1 MNTLLLENI
10 SVEATKF
17 LSIRHNYNVV
27 SLNHTLSENDLI
39 QKINADNI
47 SIIGI
52 RSKTKITTKVI
63 QNCPSLLGVGCFCIG
78 TDQVDLEVAGDSG
91 IVVFNSP
98 FSSTRSVAEL
108 TLCQIIALSRK
119 LCVKNEEMH
128 RNYWNKTASG
138 MHEVRG
144 RTLGIIG
151 YGHVGSQLSILA
163 ENFGMNVIY
172 YDIKN
177 VMPLGNSSSCKTM
190 NAVLQRA
197 DYVSLHVPL
206 DETTRNLIGL
216 KQLQLMKK
224 GSYLLNLSRGAVV
237 DIEALSE
244 CIRNGHLAGAS
255 IDVFPSEPRGNQV
268 EWNMGVSGLHNVI
281 LTPHIGGATIE
292 AQDSIGLDVVNKI
305 HRFVITGNTEDSV
318 NLPHIS
324 VNGFSENSVR
334 ICCIHQNKYG
344 AMAKINDI
352 YSKHGINI
360 IKQYLSTKGK
370 IGYCVTEIQ
379 QPIDQNLKSIVY
391 DIRKLDIN
399 IKTSV
404 KYGKNVR

>member
-1 MNTLLLENI
+1 MNILLLENI
-10 SVEATKF
+10 SSEALCFLNKRNYLVE
-17 LSIRHNYNVV
+17 

-39 QKINADNI
+39 SKINTDDIN
-47 SIIGI
+47 IIGI
-52 RSKTKITTKVI
+52 RSKTKITANVI
-63 QNCPSLLGVGCFCIG
+63 QNCPNLLCVGCFCIG
-78 TDQVDLEVAGDSG
+78 TDQVDLNMAAQYG

-108 TLCQIIALSRK
+108 TLCEIIALSRK

-128 RNYWNKTASG
+128 RNYWNKTAVE
-138 MHEVRG
+138 MYEIRG
-144 RTLGIIG
+144 KTLGIIG
-151 YGHVGSQLSILA
+151 YGHVGSQLSVLA

-177 VMPLGNSSSCKTM
+177 VMPLGNSLSVETM
-190 NAVLQRA
+190 ENVLQKS

-206 DETTRNLIGL
+206 DDTTRNMIGL
-216 KQLQLMKK
+216 KQLQMMKK

-244 CIRNGHLAGAS
+244 CIREEHLAGAS
-255 IDVFPSEPRGNQV
+255 IDVFPNEPRGNQV
-268 EWNMGVSGLHNVI
+268 EWNVGLSGLHNVI
-281 LTPHIGGATIE
+281 LTPHIGGATVE

-318 NLPHIS
+318 NIPNIS
-324 VNGFSENSVR
+324 VNGFSKNSIR

-344 AMAKINDI
+344 AMAKINEI
-352 YSKHGINI
+352 YSKYGINI

-379 QPIDQNLKSIVY
+379 QPTDQNLKSILY

-399 IKTSV
+399 IKTSI
-404 KYGKNVR
+404 KYPLEFG

>member
-17 LSIRHNYNVV
+17 LIRHNYNVV
-27 SLNHTLSENDLI
+27 SLKHTLSEDDLI
-39 QKINADNI
+39 QKINSNNVC
-47 SIIGI
+47 IIGI
-52 RSKTKITTKVI
+52 RSKTKITANVI
-63 QNCPSLLGVGCFCIG
+63 NSCPSLLCIGCFCIG
-78 TDQVDLEVAGDSG
+78 TDQVDLETASESG

-108 TLCQIIALSRK
+108 SLCQIIALSRK

-128 RNYWNKTASG
+128 RNYWNKTAVE
-138 MHEVRG
+138 MHEIRG
-144 RTLGIIG
+144 KTLGIIG

-163 ENFGMNVIY
+163 ENFGMNVLY

-177 VMPLGNSSSCKTM
+177 VMPIGNSICCKTLED
-190 NAVLQRA
+190 VLKKA
-197 DYVSLHVPL
+197 NYVSLHVPL
-206 DETTRNLIGL
+206 DETTRNMIGL
-216 KQLQLMKK
+216 KQLQMMKK

-237 DIEALSE
+237 DVEAMSK
-244 CIRNGHLAGAS
+244 CIKDKHLAGAS
-255 IDVFPSEPRGNQV
+255 IDVYPTEPLGNRV
-268 EWNMGVSGLHNVI
+268 EWDTKLSGLHNVI

-318 NLPHIS
+318 NIPHIS
-324 VNGFSENSVR
+324 VNGFNENSVR

-352 YSKHGINI
+352 YSKYGINI

-379 QPIDQNLKSIVY
+379 KPIGKILRLMIL
-391 DIRKLDIN
+391 DIRKIEIN
-399 IKTSV
+399 VKTCV
-404 KYGKNVR
+404 KYGK

>member
-1 MNTLLLENI
+1 MNVLLLENI
-10 SVEATKF
+10 SSEALNFLNQNDYSVE
-17 LSIRHNYNVV
+17 
-27 SLNHTLSENDLI
+27 SLNHTLSEDDLI

-47 SIIGI
+47 RIIGI
-52 RSKTKITTKVI
+52 RSKTKITSNVI
-63 QNCPSLLGVGCFCIG
+63 KNCPSLLCVGCFCIG
-78 TDQVDLEVAGDSG
+78 TDQVDLDVAGDFG

-98 FSSTRSVAEL
+98 YSSTRSVAEL

-177 VMPLGNSSSCKTM
+177 VMSLGNSLSCKTM

-206 DETTRNLIGL
+206 DDTTRNLIGL
-216 KQLQLMKK
+216 KQLQMMKK
-224 GSYLLNLSRGAVV
+224 GSYLLNLSRGAVI

-255 IDVFPSEPRGNQV
+255 IDVFPREPRGNQV

-305 HRFVITGNTEDSV
+305 HCFIIAGNTDDSV
-318 NLPHIS
+318 NIPHIR
-324 VNGFSENSVR
+324 VNGFSENSIR
-334 ICCIHQNKYG
+334 ICCIHNNKYG

-352 YSKHGINI
+352 YSKYGINI

-370 IGYCVTEIQ
+370 IGYCATEIQ

-391 DIRKLDIN
+391 DIKKLDTN